1 MLKYYAKGNSNM
13 NKKQVL
19 TSAVVISL
27 ASAVMA
33 PSAYALNWKDGAPAK
48 YHFTYEAGTEGIESV
63 TCSDT
68 NDTASL
74 ETLQVGETTTTQTGT
89 IVWRDS
95 YTNVTTFTVDVA
107 PGYELTS
114 LTGKNVV
121 ENDFRKNGNGDYEF
135 SFTDKGAEA
144 WCFGKDV
151 AFYLGAEKITYHFV
165 DEDGNEIG
173 SAKVGE
179 SIELSN
185 PDEKEGY
192 TFEGWYLDDQK
203 VEGTFTADLIT
214 SANDENEIKLEAKYS
229 VNEYPLTIHYYIN
242 NNDGQ
247 YGSSLVDTE
256 SRTVTYGTEL
266 TVEELEKDGYKFIG
280 GQGITIGTENNVV
293 NLVKSEPAE
302 EGVGRRDYSFTYAD
316 TDAGIDSV
324 TCSVD
329 GNESIVMEKNETV
342 KIETSMNL
350 KDKTVVFTVKTV
362 DGVMPVLNCDT
373 GESNLTDNGDGTY
386 SFTFTRS
393 GYNNTSGKVPHVNF
407 SLTTK

>member
-121 ENDFRKNGNGDYEF
+121 ENDFRKNENGDYEF

-266 TVEELEKDGYKFIG
+266 TVEELEKDGYKVIG

>member
-1 MLKYYAKGNSNM
+1 M

-19 TSAVVISL
+19 ASAAVISL

-68 NDTASL
+68 NGTASL
-74 ETLQVGETTTTQTGT
+74 GTLQVGETTTTQTGT

-114 LTGKNVV
+114 LTGKNVA

-165 DEDGNEIG
+165 DENGKEFG

-179 SIELSN
+179 LITLRE
-185 PDEKEGY
+185 PADKEGY
-192 TFEGWYLDDQK
+192 TFEGWYLNGGK
-203 VEGTFTADLIT
+203 IEGSLTEDMIV
-214 SANDENEIKLEAKYS
+214 SANEDNKIKLEAKYNA
-229 VNEYPLTIHYYIN
+229 NEYPLTINYFIN
-242 NNDGQ
+242 NDDGQ

-256 SRTVTYGTEL
+256 TRNVVFGTEL
-266 TVEELEKDGYKFIG
+266 TVADLEKDDYKVVG

-302 EGVGRRDYSFTYAD
+302 KGAGRLDYSFTYAD
-316 TDAGIDSV
+316 TDAGIESV

-329 GNESIVMEKNETV
+329 GGKAITIDKNETV
-342 KIETSMNL
+342 KIETSMNIA
-350 KDKTVVFTVKTV
+350 KKKTVVFTVKTV
-362 DGVMPVLNCDT
+362 DGAKPALSCDT

-393 GYNNTSGKVPHVNF
+393 GYNSTIGSVPHVNF

>member
-1 MLKYYAKGNSNM
+1 M

-19 TSAVVISL
+19 VSAAVISL

-68 NDTASL
+68 NGTASL

-114 LTGKNVV
+114 LTGKNVA

-165 DEDGNEIG
+165 DENGNEIG

-179 SIELSN
+179 LITLRE
-185 PDEKEGY
+185 PADKEGY
-192 TFEGWYLDDQK
+192 TFEGWYLDGEE
-203 VEGTFTADLIT
+203 VEGSLTEDMIV
-214 SANDENEIKLEAKYS
+214 SANEDNKIKLEAKYS
-229 VNEYPLTIHYYIN
+229 ANEYLLTIHYYTN
-242 NNDGQ
+242 NNDDQ
-247 YGSSLVDTE
+247 YGGTLVDTK
-256 SRTVTYGTEL
+256 SDFVTYGTEL
-266 TVEELEKDGYKFIG
+266 TVAELEKDDYKVVG

-302 EGVGRRDYSFTYAD
+302 KGAGRLDYSFTYAD
-316 TDAGIDSV
+316 TDAGIESV

-329 GNESIVMEKNETV
+329 GGKAITIDKNETV
-342 KIETSMNL
+342 KIETSTNVL
-350 KDKTVVFTVKTV
+350 EKKTVVFTVKTV
-362 DGVMPVLNCDT
+362 DGAKPALSCDT
-373 GESNLTDNGDGTY
+373 GESILNDNGDGTY

-393 GYNNTSGKVPHVNF
+393 GYNNLSEKVPHVNF

>member
-1 MLKYYAKGNSNM
+1 M

-19 TSAVVISL
+19 ASAAVISL

-68 NDTASL
+68 NGTASL
-74 ETLQVGETTTTQTGT
+74 GTLQVGETTTTQTGT

-114 LTGKNVV
+114 LTGKNVA

-165 DEDGNEIG
+165 DENGKEIG

-179 SIELSN
+179 LITLRE
-185 PDEKEGY
+185 PADKEGY
-192 TFEGWYLDDQK
+192 TFEGWYLNGGK
-203 VEGTFTADLIT
+203 IEGSLTEDMIV
-214 SANDENEIKLEAKYS
+214 SANEDNKIKLEAKYNA
-229 VNEYPLTIHYYIN
+229 NEYPLTINYFIN
-242 NNDGQ
+242 NDDGQ

-256 SRTVTYGTEL
+256 TRNVVFGTEL
-266 TVEELEKDGYKFIG
+266 TVEELEKDGYKVIG

-302 EGVGRRDYSFTYAD
+302 KGAGRLDYSFTYVD
-316 TDAGIDSV
+316 TDAGIESV

-329 GNESIVMEKNETV
+329 GGKAITIDKNETV
-342 KIETSMNL
+342 KIETSTNVL
-350 KDKTVVFTVKTV
+350 EKKTVVFTVKTV
-362 DGVMPVLNCDT
+362 DGAKPALSCDT

-393 GYNNTSGKVPHVNF
+393 GYNSTIGSVPHVNF
-407 SLTTK
+407 SLTIK

>member
-1 MLKYYAKGNSNM
+1 M

-19 TSAVVISL
+19 ASAAVISL

-68 NDTASL
+68 NGTASL
-74 ETLQVGETTTTQTGT
+74 GTLQVGETTTTQTGT

-114 LTGKNVV
+114 LTGKNVA
-121 ENDFRKNGNGDYEF
+121 ENDFRKTDNGDYEF

-165 DEDGNEIG
+165 DENGNEIG
-173 SAKVGE
+173 AAKVGE
-179 SIELSN
+179 TITLSD
-185 PDEKEGY
+185 PADKEGY
-192 TFEGWYLDDQK
+192 TFEGWYLNGGK
-203 VEGTFTADLIT
+203 IEGSLTEGMVV
-214 SANDENEIKLEAKYS
+214 SANEDNKIKLEAKYNA
-229 VNEYPLTIHYYIN
+229 NEYPLTINYFIN
-242 NNDGQ
+242 NDDGQ

-256 SRTVTYGTEL
+256 TRNVEFGTEL
-266 TVEELEKDGYKFIG
+266 TVAELEKDDYKVVG

-302 EGVGRRDYSFTYAD
+302 KGAGRLDYSFTYAD
-316 TDAGIDSV
+316 TDAGIESV

-329 GNESIVMEKNETV
+329 GGKAITIDKNETV
-342 KIETSMNL
+342 KIETSMNIA
-350 KDKTVVFTVKTV
+350 KKKTVVFTVKTV
-362 DGVMPVLNCDT
+362 DGAKPALSCDT

-393 GYNNTSGKVPHVNF
+393 GYNSTIGSVPHVNF
-407 SLTTK
+407 SLTIK

>member
-1 MLKYYAKGNSNM
+1 M

-19 TSAVVISL
+19 ASAAVITL

-68 NDTASL
+68 NGTASL
-74 ETLQVGETTTTQTGT
+74 GTLQVGETTTTQTGT

-114 LTGKNVV
+114 LTGKNVA
-121 ENDFRKNGNGDYEF
+121 ENDFRKTDNGDYEF

-165 DEDGNEIG
+165 DENGNEIG
-173 SAKVGE
+173 AAKVGE
-179 SIELSN
+179 TITLSD
-185 PDEKEGY
+185 PADKEGY
-192 TFEGWYLDDQK
+192 TFEGWYLNGGK
-203 VEGTFTADLIT
+203 IEGSLTEDMIV
-214 SANDENEIKLEAKYS
+214 SANEDNKIKLEAKYNA
-229 VNEYPLTIHYYIN
+229 NEYPLTINYFIN
-242 NNDGQ
+242 NDDGQ

-256 SRTVTYGTEL
+256 TRNVEFGTEL
-266 TVEELEKDGYKFIG
+266 TVEELEKDDYKVVG

-302 EGVGRRDYSFTYAD
+302 KGAGRLDYSFTYAD

-329 GNESIVMEKNETV
+329 GGEVITIDKNETV
-342 KIETSMNL
+342 KIKAGAVGNT
-350 KDKTVVFTVKTV
+350 TVVFTVKV
-362 DGVMPVLNCDT
+362 ANGVVPTLSCDT

-393 GYNNTSGKVPHVNF
+393 GYNSTIGSVPHVNF

>member
-121 ENDFRKNGNGDYEF
+121 ENDFRKNENGDYEF

-192 TFEGWYLDDQK
+192 SFEGWYLDDQK

-214 SANDENEIKLEAKYS
+214 SANDENEIKLKARYS
-229 VNEYPLTIHYYIN
+229 ANEYPLTIHYYIN

-266 TVEELEKDGYKFIG
+266 TVEELEKDGYKVIG
-280 GQGITIGTENNVV
+280 GQGITVGTENNVV

-329 GNESIVMEKNETV
+329 GSESIVMEKNETV

>member
-1 MLKYYAKGNSNM
+1 M

-19 TSAVVISL
+19 ASAAVISL

-68 NDTASL
+68 NGTASL
-74 ETLQVGETTTTQTGT
+74 GTLQVGETTTTQTGT

-114 LTGKNVV
+114 LTGKNVA

-165 DEDGNEIG
+165 DENGKEIG

-179 SIELSN
+179 LITLRE
-185 PDEKEGY
+185 PADKEGY
-192 TFEGWYLDDQK
+192 TFEGWYLNGGK
-203 VEGTFTADLIT
+203 IEGSLTEGIIL
-214 SANDENEIKLEAKYS
+214 SANEDNKIKLEAKYNA
-229 VNEYPLTIHYYIN
+229 NEYPLTINYFIN
-242 NNDGQ
+242 NDDGQ

-256 SRTVTYGTEL
+256 TRNVEFGTEL
-266 TVEELEKDGYKFIG
+266 TVAELEKDDYKVVG

-293 NLVKSEPAE
+293 NLVKSELAE
-302 EGVGRRDYSFTYAD
+302 KGNWRRDYSFTYAD
-316 TDAGIDSV
+316 TDAGIESV

-329 GNESIVMEKNETV
+329 GGKAITIDKNETV
-342 KIETSMNL
+342 KIETSTNVL
-350 KDKTVVFTVKTV
+350 EKKTVVFTVKTV
-362 DGVMPVLNCDT
+362 DGAKPALSCDT
-373 GESNLTDNGDGTY
+373 GESILNDNGDGTY

-393 GYNNTSGKVPHVNF
+393 GYNNLSEKVPHVNF

>member
-1 MLKYYAKGNSNM
+1 M

-68 NDTASL
+68 NGTASL

-135 SFTDKGAEA
+135 SFKDKGAEA

-165 DEDGNEIG
+165 DENGNEIG
-173 SAKVGE
+173 AAKVGE
-179 SIELSN
+179 SITLSD
-185 PDEKEGY
+185 PADKEGY
-192 TFEGWYLDDQK
+192 TFEGWYLNGEK
-203 VEGTFTADLIT
+203 FEGSLTEDMIV
-214 SANDENEIKLEAKYS
+214 SANEDNKIKLEAKYS
-229 VNEYPLTIHYYIN
+229 ANEYLLTINYYTN

-247 YGSSLVDTE
+247 YGGALVNTE
-256 SRTVTYGTEL
+256 TRNVVFGTEL
-266 TVEELEKDGYKFIG
+266 KVEDLETDGYKVVG

-302 EGVGRRDYSFTYAD
+302 EGAGRRDYSFTYAD
-316 TDAGIDSV
+316 ADAGIDSV

-329 GNESIVMEKNETV
+329 GGEAITIDKNETV
-342 KIETSMNL
+342 KIETSTNVV
-350 KDKTVVFTVKTV
+350 KKKTVVFTVKATN
-362 DGVMPVLNCDT
+362 GVVPTLSCDT
-373 GESNLTDNGDGTY
+373 GESNLMDNGDGTY
-386 SFTFTRS
+386 SFTFIRF
-393 GYNNTSGKVPHVNF
+393 GYNNTSEKVPHVNF

>member
-1 MLKYYAKGNSNM
+1 M

-19 TSAVVISL
+19 ASAAVISL

-48 YHFTYEAGTEGIESV
+48 YHFTYEAGTEGIASV

-68 NDTASL
+68 NGTASL
-74 ETLQVGETTTTQTGT
+74 GTLQVGETTTTQTGT

-114 LTGKNVV
+114 LTGKNVA
-121 ENDFRKNGNGDYEF
+121 ENDFRKNDNGDYEF

-165 DEDGNEIG
+165 DQDDNEIG
-173 SAKVGE
+173 AAKVGE

-185 PDEKEGY
+185 PAEKEGY
-192 TFEGWYLDDQK
+192 TFAGWYLGSDKIDG
-203 VEGTFTADLIT
+203 VLTENMLA
-214 SANDENEIKLEAKYS
+214 SANKENEIRLEAKYT
-229 VNEYPLTIHYYIN
+229 VNEYPLTLNYYIN
-242 NNDGQ
+242 NNDGL
-247 YGSSLVDTE
+247 YGGSLVTTE
-256 SRTVTYGTEL
+256 NRNVVYGTEL
-266 TVEELEKDGYKFIG
+266 TVEELERGGYKVIG
-280 GQGITIGTENNVV
+280 AQGITIGTENNVV

-302 EGVGRRDYSFTYAD
+302 EGFGRHDYSFTYGD
-316 TDAGIDSV
+316 TDAGIASV

-329 GNESIVMEKNETV
+329 GSESIAIEKNETV
-342 KIETSMNL
+342 KISTSVVGST
-350 KDKTVVFTVKTV
+350 TVVFTVKTI
-362 DGVMPVLNCDT
+362 DGVMPALSCDT

-393 GYNNTSGKVPHVNF
+393 GYNNVWGNIPHVNF

>member
-1 MLKYYAKGNSNM
+1 M

-121 ENDFRKNGNGDYEF
+121 ENDFRKNENGDYEF

-203 VEGTFTADLIT
+203 VEGTFTADLIA
-214 SANDENEIKLEAKYS
+214 SANDENEIKLEARYS
-229 VNEYPLTIHYYIN
+229 ANEYPLTIHYYIN

-256 SRTVTYGTEL
+256 SCTVTYGTEL
-266 TVEELEKDGYKFIG
+266 TVEELEKDGYKVIG

-302 EGVGRRDYSFTYAD
+302 EGIGRRDYSFTYAD

-329 GNESIVMEKNETV
+329 GSESIVMEKNETV

>member
-1 MLKYYAKGNSNM
+1 M

-19 TSAVVISL
+19 ASAAVITL

-68 NDTASL
+68 NGTASL
-74 ETLQVGETTTTQTGT
+74 GTLQVGETTTTQTGT

-114 LTGKNVV
+114 LTGKNVA
-121 ENDFRKNGNGDYEF
+121 ENDFRKTDNGDYEF

-165 DEDGNEIG
+165 DENGKEIG

-179 SIELSN
+179 LITLRE
-185 PDEKEGY
+185 PADKEGY
-192 TFEGWYLDDQK
+192 TFEGWYLNGGK
-203 VEGTFTADLIT
+203 IEGSLTEDMIV
-214 SANDENEIKLEAKYS
+214 SANEDNKIKLEAKYNA
-229 VNEYPLTIHYYIN
+229 NEYPLTINYFIN
-242 NNDGQ
+242 NDDGQ

-256 SRTVTYGTEL
+256 TRNVEFGTEL
-266 TVEELEKDGYKFIG
+266 TVAELEKDDYKVVG

-302 EGVGRRDYSFTYAD
+302 KGAGRLDYSFTYAD
-316 TDAGIDSV
+316 TDAGIESV

-329 GNESIVMEKNETV
+329 GGKAITIDKNETV
-342 KIETSMNL
+342 KIETSTNVL
-350 KDKTVVFTVKTV
+350 EKKTVVFTVKTV
-362 DGVMPVLNCDT
+362 DGAKPALSCDT

-393 GYNNTSGKVPHVNF
+393 GYNSTIGSVPHVNF

>member
-1 MLKYYAKGNSNM
+1 M

-19 TSAVVISL
+19 ASAVVISL

-48 YHFTYEAGTEGIESV
+48 YRFTYEAGTEGIESV

-74 ETLQVGETTTTQTGT
+74 KELKVGETTITQTGT

-95 YTNVTTFTVDVA
+95 YKNVTTFTVDVA

-114 LTGKNVV
+114 LTGKNVA

-165 DEDGNEIG
+165 DENGNEIG
-173 SAKVGE
+173 AAKVGE
-179 SIELSN
+179 SITLSD
-185 PDEKEGY
+185 PADKEGH
-192 TFEGWYLDDQK
+192 TFEGWYLNGKK
-203 VEGTFTADLIT
+203 VEGSLTEDMIV
-214 SANDENEIKLEAKYS
+214 SANEENKIELEEKYS
-229 VNEYPLTIHYYIN
+229 VNEYPLTINYFIN
-242 NNDGQ
+242 NDDGQ
-247 YGSSLVDTE
+247 YGSSLVKTE
-256 SRTVTYGTEL
+256 PRNVVFGTEL
-266 TVEELEKDGYKFIG
+266 TVEELETDGYKVIG
-280 GQGITIGTENNVV
+280 GQGITVGTENNVV

-302 EGVGRRDYSFTYAD
+302 AGAGRRDYSFTCAD
-316 TDAGIDSV
+316 VDAGIVSV

-329 GNESIVMEKNETV
+329 GSKPIVIEKNETV
-342 KIETSMNL
+342 KIETSANVVQ
-350 KDKTVVFTVKTV
+350 KKNVVFTVEVV
-362 DGVMPVLNCDT
+362 DGVVPTLNCDT

-386 SFTFTRS
+386 SFTFTRA
-393 GYNNTSGKVPHVNF
+393 GYNNIDGKVPHVNF